1 MVIIDVGAHL
11 GMYTDQ
17 CLKTYDVDKIIM
29 VEPLDANIKH
39 LKEKYAYDLLGK
51 KVFIVAGAVS
61 DYNGRGELY
70 PKIKTKRL
78 PEKAWHA
85 RMKDAQWFVDND
97 PGDGEMFGMPREE
110 VAKHREELGLTF
122 EEEIDGWKKASNYAG
137 NAGSVLDM
145 TKNDIAINNDVLT
158 SFYQPCCSQNV
169 GVCTIAHILEI
180 YEIDHVDI
188 LKLDVEGSEYKILKS
203 VLDQESY
210 KNIDK
215 IFFEDHCNKISGL
228 ESMREDVFQRI
239 KDLNIQ
245 DKFVIQEDHL
255 TYDVPLVESVMW
267 KEWLCPH
274 GDSKSGKSAQ
284 KRASE

>member
-39 LKEKYAYDLLGK
+39 LKEKYAPDLGGK
-51 KVFIVAGAVS
+51 KVFLAAVAVS

-78 PEKAWHA
+78 PEKVWHA

-158 SFYQPCCSQNV
+158 SFYQHNCRQNV